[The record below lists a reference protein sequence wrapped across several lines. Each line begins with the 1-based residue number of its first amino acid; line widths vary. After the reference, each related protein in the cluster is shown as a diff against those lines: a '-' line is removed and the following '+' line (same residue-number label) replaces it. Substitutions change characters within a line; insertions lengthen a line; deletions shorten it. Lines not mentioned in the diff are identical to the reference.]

1 MMLKI
6 VQNCEPGKKHKDSL
20 CQDSCSNYEDNQWK
34 IMALCDGTSDAEF
47 SDFGSKCVAEFS
59 VKYMKKHFDSLWGAE
74 FSEICETL
82 TDYHQQLLLY
92 LSQCT
97 EKEKGISIVVNRQ
110 INNQELRRFC
120 TTIQIVALKNEKGIY
135 YKVGNGAAIIANRG
149 GTRVLSDS
157 SMESPTKHITLPNTL
172 TVLSSSEFKCFEFTK
187 DDYAVVLMTDGV
199 EYSHGL
205 FYNHEI
211 KPAFEKLLELIRD
224 KRFSHEELKNYILD
238 LENDSYNT
246 VKDDIGISIIYD
258 DSISSIKEER
268 ISQTIDEKIETSTF
282 NQNVNS
288 YMNVV
293 AEDEVLEGGSTKKVD
308 STVAAEYDKMCIST
322 SSEKDKIIVDKRN
335 DYQDYSELGKNA
347 EKKMNRDNIVS
358 QKTSYKPAENQG
370 KKKINV
376 KTGKKVLKG
385 QAFYK
390 KIIIHLLLALI
401 IGLFIGGFSTSAMLT
416 GKIRELTKRVEQ
428 LSDSVNTMST
438 LIEELKQ
445 SNTSDNIF
453 HDEESFY
460 RESAPAYVFD

>member
-6 VQNCEPGKKHKDSL
+6 VQNCEPGEKHMDSS
-20 CQDSCSNYEDNQWK
+20 CQDSCFKYEDNQWK

-59 VKYMKKHFDSLWGAE
+59 VRYMKMHFDSLYGTE

-97 EKEKGISIVVNRQ
+97 ENEKGISIVVNRQ
-110 INNQELRRFC
+110 INNQELRKFC

-135 YKVGNGAAIIANRG
+135 YKVGNGAAIIVNKG
-149 GTRVLSDS
+149 GTTVLSDS

-224 KRFSHEELKNYILD
+224 KRFSHEELKNYILN
-238 LENDSYNT
+238 LKNDPYNT

-258 DSISSIKEER
+258 DSISSIEEER
-268 ISQTIDEKIETSTF
+268 ISETIDGKMKTSTF
-282 NQNVNS
+282 NQNGNS

-293 AEDEVLEGGSTKKVD
+293 AEDEALEGGTKKVD

-322 SSEKDKIIVDKRN
+322 SSQKDKIIVDKRK
-335 DYQDYSELGKNA
+335 DYQDYAKPEKNA
-347 EKKMNRDNIVS
+347 EKKMNRANIAS
-358 QKTSYKPAENQG
+358 QKTSYKSAENQG
-370 KKKINV
+370 EKKINV
-376 KTGKKVLKG
+376 ETGKEVLKG
-385 QAFYK
+385 QALYK

-401 IGLFIGGFSTSAMLT
+401 IGLFIGVFSTSAMLA

-438 LIEELKQ
+438 FIEEAKQ
-445 SNTSDNIF
+445 SNSSDDISN
-453 HDEESFY
+453 DEESFY